1 MWRKIRCTL
10 YKASSHSSLTVP
22 RHGSIIHN
30 YMENFQ
36 WENYDQLHLWP
47 FICSLSLSLNEYF
60 IFNALLTPFP
70 CRSNFSVL
78 SVDCTR
84 RILLYPESFGIIIY
98 VSCNTSSKPQS
109 RIKKKFAK
117 SSQDKIQVALLQ
129 KSSKCQTCLDKYS
142 PTF

>member
-1 MWRKIRCTL
+1 MHLVQSLIPFFSHCTQTWINN
-10 YKASSHSSLTVP
+10 S
-22 RHGSIIHN
+22 
-30 YMENFQ
+30 
-36 WENYDQLHLWP
+36 QLHGKFSMGKLWSVTP
-47 FICSLSLSLNEYF
+47 LTIYLFSLSLSLNEYF